1 MDLGQIQTGIES
13 WLNLTA
19 VDANE
24 DPVIALPVEF
34 LQQPNKVQ
42 TKPFVGVRI
51 GTIVKLG
58 HDVKKYTYDD
68 LTDDYI
74 EQMWGVRRMTVRLLF
89 RSFDQRWAYNA
100 RQFAEDW
107 RVRTQST
114 RSINSLGDVGLSLW
128 GSIGELIET
137 DILWSG
143 KLISQVATDVTLGL
157 WGYERTPRTDTGY
170 IKNVNMEWQGQVI
183 DEYGVPIE
191 DESGNPVVVEDVI
204 TINVTTE

>member
-24 DPVIALPVEF
+24 DPVTALPVEF

-58 HDVKKYTYDD
+58 HDNKTYTHNE
-68 LTDDYI
+68 LTDEYI
-74 EQMWGVRRMTVRLLF
+74 EQMWGNRRMTLRLLF
-89 RSFDQRWAYNA
+89 RSFDQRWNYNA

-107 RVRTQST
+107 RGRTQKPE
-114 RSINSLGDVGLSLW
+114 SIAALGDVGLSLW

-170 IKNVNMEWQGQVI
+170 IKNVNIEGRAPVI
-183 DEYGVPIE
+183 DTNVTQ
-191 DESGNPVVVEDVI
+191 VVDQDGEAVVTGDVI